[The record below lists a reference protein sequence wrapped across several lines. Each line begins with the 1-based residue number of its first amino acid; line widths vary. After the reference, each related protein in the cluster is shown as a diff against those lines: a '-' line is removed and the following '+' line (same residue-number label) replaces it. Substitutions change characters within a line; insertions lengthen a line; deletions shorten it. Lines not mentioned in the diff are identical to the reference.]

1 MSLGLGLG
9 LDLGLGIEFGFAF
22 RFGFGYLNFS
32 LSSGLLYQFTK
43 SLDFRYS
50 TISVKSLFVYSKSE
64 YTLEWVSMSVRPSGR
79 VHDNFRKESQI
90 LMKVSTQFSLINV

>member
-1 MSLGLGLG
+1 MG
-9 LDLGLGIEFGFAF
+9 LGLGIEFGFG
-22 RFGFGYLNFS
+22 FGFGYLSFS

-64 YTLEWVSMSVRPSGR
+64 YTLESVSVSGR
-79 VHDNFRKESQI
+79 PFTR
-90 LMKVSTQFSLINV
+90 